1 MTTTNTD
8 DDVRIDTGTLIA
20 AVWSRA
26 LRVVIVTVILLVL
39 TFVMLMF
46 VPKLYESS
54 ANILVEQ
61 RDSTFLRAIGGGVSG
76 GVADD
81 TSIASEIE
89 LIKSRDTLLYV
100 IEKENLTAESE
111 FAGGSVSP
119 IGMIFQ
125 VFGMGGNSGNV
136 NIQERV
142 LANVAD
148 NLTVVRERDSR
159 IISILFRAQNPQ
171 LAARVANAIA
181 DAHIARRAGLVI
193 SDTADA
199 TRWLKV
205 EIDKMRTRVAE
216 AEGQVAAYRVENDLF
231 TNGENN
237 SLLDQQLSDIATQI
251 SSAQE
256 RKSTAQSRALVLRGL
271 IKAGQP
277 IEGVPAVRDSPT
289 ITQLIIEKGR
299 LQSERA
305 LRLSTLLPN
314 HPDVKA
320 LSSQISQIDRQVVI
334 EGRRVAE
341 ALDAEADVE
350 ADLERS
356 LRSELARLKVDA
368 SGATTSTVA
377 LNELEREAKAQRDL
391 LETYLLRFRDAS
403 ARTDSN
409 SALPDVRVVSLA
421 APSLSP
427 ASPKT
432 ALIMVAVLI
441 MSIAGQ
447 VGYILF
453 AELISGRSLVEIDA
467 DHARRR
473 RNRSRSHWDD
483 EPTDDYDDAHEFEP
497 KSRPRPPRV
506 ERNPYG
512 ETRARRPIVEP
523 QWSQRPAWENPL
535 KKMRARAVER
545 QAQADQQA
553 FMQQQ
558 AYWQAMNQQQA
569 WSQNQ
574 MPGNPQD
581 PYAQQAPQAPYAQQ
595 APQDPSGFSGP
606 APVRSQQSSMP
617 ADMVALAAAI
627 AAGRERIVF
636 ISTLGDLNESDSAIA
651 YLTQNA
657 LSRGLSVVVVDG
669 ASGEQGDV
677 PGLSDLC
684 AGDASF
690 GDIVHRGR
698 RSNTAEVPWGRH
710 QRLDHRSFS
719 AVTLAEALADIYEV
733 VLISTG
739 RPGIASSLPLFA
751 GVDGLVLVASPFEID
766 EETLQGIEDDA
777 ASLEF
782 NRVQLVNLEGV
793 SIQVA

>member
-1 MTTTNTD
+1 MTTINTD
-8 DDVRIDTGTLIA
+8 DDVRIDTGALVS

-26 LRVVIVTVILLVL
+26 LRVIVVTVILLVL

-61 RDSTFLRAIGGGVSG
+61 RDSTFLRATNGSASG

-100 IEKENLTAESE
+100 IEKENLTTESE
-111 FAGGSVSP
+111 FSAPSVSP
-119 IGMIFQ
+119 IGLIFQ
-125 VFGMGGNSGNV
+125 ALGMGGSSGNV

-148 NLTVVRERDSR
+148 GLVVIRERDSHV
-159 IISILFRAQNPQ
+159 ISIIFRAQNPQ

-181 DAHIARRAGLVI
+181 DSHIARRAGLVI

-216 AEGQVAAYRVENDLF
+216 AEGQVAAYRVENDLY
-231 TNGENN
+231 TNGDNN

-289 ITQLIIEKGR
+289 ITQLVIEKGR

-305 LRLSTLLPN
+305 QRLATLLPN

-320 LSSQISQIDRQVVI
+320 LSAQISQIDRQVII

-356 LRSELARLKVDA
+356 LRNELARLKVDA

-447 VGYILF
+447 IGHILF

-473 RNRSRSHWDD
+473 RSRSRSHWDD
-483 EPTDDYDDAHEFEP
+483 EPADDYDDEHE
-497 KSRPRPPRV
+497 SRSRRPRV

-512 ETRARRPIVEP
+512 EPRPRRPIVEP

-535 KKMRARAVER
+535 KKMRTRAVER

-558 AYWQAMNQQQA
+558 AYWQAINQQQAQQHA

-574 MPGNPQD
+574 IPGNPQD
-581 PYAQQAPQAPYAQQ
+581 PYAQQ

-636 ISTLGDLNESDSAIA
+636 ISTLGDLTESDSAIA

-684 AGDASF
+684 AGESSF

-793 SIQVA
+793 STQVA